1 VSSSTPTIRR
11 ADGDRASVPIR
22 DAVWLWL
29 AAWFIGQLLATAVAA
44 SSGFSDLNTAGPGW
58 LFLVATAGWVPLIVV
73 VVLLGRKYGTGD
85 LARDFGL
92 EFRWRDLLGVPLGVL
107 TQLAVL
113 PALYWPLRAA
123 WPAAFSQHKI
133 EQRARDLTDHAT
145 GAGRVL
151 LALVVVLG
159 APLVEEL
166 VYRGLLQGAFTRKW
180 NQWAGVVMV
189 AVWFAIVHFQ
199 PVETPGLFLV
209 GLILGVC
216 ALCTRRLGMSVFA
229 HMAFNATGLLVVAL
243 A

>member
-1 VSSSTPTIRR
+1 VPSSTPTIRR
-11 ADGDRASVPIR
+11 ADGNRAPVPIR

-73 VVLLGRKYGTGD
+73 VVVLGRKFGTGD

-92 EFRWRDLLGVPLGVL
+92 EFRWRDLLGVPVGVL
-107 TQLAVL
+107 TQLALL
-113 PALYWPLRAA
+113 PALYWPLRSA
-123 WPAAFSQHKI
+123 WPGAFSQHKI

-166 VYRGLLQGAFTRKW
+166 VYRGLLQGAFTRTW
-180 NQWAGVVMV
+180 NRWAGVVMV

-209 GLILGVC
+209 GLILGLC
-216 ALCTRRLGMSVFA
+216 ALRTRRLGMSVFA
-229 HMAFNATGLLVVAL
+229 HMAFNATGLLVVAF